1 MGLICTCK
9 GEYSNG
15 ECIPCPDGTVY
26 TWYGQCVACPNGQIE
41 VDGVCKHGTH
51 NKINQLSLA
60 RPRIS
65 SIKKSVARPRTTI
78 I

>member
-51 NKINQLSLA
+51 TGYLILKCILWIDSD
-60 RPRIS
+60 R
-65 SIKKSVARPRTTI
+65 
-78 I
+78 